1 MPPSPGKI
9 HSLPVKVL
17 YSIDTSSQS
26 FLTVLHDRQDVYIHP
41 GSPYTSEG
49 GGPVGS
55 CTLKSVARGICFAS
69 PECIPNSTSLDF
81 SVYNL
86 DPTVTR
92 PATARAFPSSPAESS
107 SAASSWTGK
116 GFLSWALSENGKG
129 KTLIKGRLVREYE
142 FSSSH
147 FAPEGGLEGLM
158 ALASSGANGNGGD
171 GEDSDGKGWGLEVG
185 ISLRQL
191 NPDGKIEFQDR
202 KEFEDMLA
210 KGKSTSTSTVPAS
223 ASTSSPVRP
232 SGSTPA
238 RSSPLINGIT
248 RFHSH
253 SQSEGGRTPHITSTP
268 QQAGPSASSTATV
281 RPPLPLAQPT
291 PVPAH
296 QAGPSSS
303 RPSSSLSHRASSSS
317 MPPSSLP
324 ALPSS
329 SNIPSSRPSSSVG
342 DRPNQTQTGAHPR
355 NGSAPP
361 KPESSN
367 QAGPSRNR
375 EVTPPPVA
383 RPKSPPPSTPSRSK
397 LHALLRADGMM
408 SPELARHLASNP
420 VLRNLLKAVPSNS
433 NALTALRSITGI
445 NRSPTAI
452 ALEKGK
458 KSAHNGNGHGNGT
471 GNDHHGHGGGNDGS
485 DDKEGSPEA
494 TTPTPSNAP
503 LPTPGRITRNM
514 QADGCCNCGT
524 TVSSCWRTKKMKDGT
539 PRKVCDDCG
548 LYFNEHKR
556 MRPPELWHLP
566 YKPGSSSTATAPS
579 ASNTQSHHNQHD
591 TKRKHLPEITDGP
604 ASGLRSSP
612 RLNRSNS
619 DKETHTLS
627 SHSHHPH
634 PHSLTHTHSTIPE
647 SPRKRQKTKG
657 HGAPPPPSPRRSTR
671 NSAKSENIDFGAEV
685 FGFSPAS
692 NGNSGNGSGANS
704 IFGTSPAI
712 PITALDNQQLQQQQQ
727 SFGSAMNTIDANTNT
742 NTNGNAIGIQQQ
754 EEIDISAFLASFENV
769 TPSDGGSN
777 VNFNAGG
784 NGNGLGEFSMENLF
798 NGIGDGMGIELSQEM
813 QDLLNGW
820 ESQLNDPN
828 YMGTLDLS
836 NLGAMGVGDGDG
848 TSTGSN
854 TNTDTN
860 GT

>member
-26 FLTVLHDRQDVYIHP
+26 YLTVLHDRQDVYIHP
-41 GSPYTSEG
+41 GSPAYSSESE
-49 GGPVGS
+49 GPVGS
-55 CTLKSVARGICFAS
+55 VTLKSVARGICFAS

-86 DPTVTR
+86 DPTISR
-92 PATARAFPSSPAESS
+92 PSTARAFPSSPTESS
-107 SAASSWTGK
+107 SSASSWTGK
-116 GFLSWALSENGKG
+116 GFLSWVLSENGGG

-142 FSSSH
+142 FSSAH

-158 ALASSGANGNGGD
+158 ALASSEHNGAGG
-171 GEDSDGKGWGLEVG
+171 ENLDGKGWGLEVG

-191 NPDGKIEFQDR
+191 NPDGKVEFQNR

-210 KGKSTSTSTVPAS
+210 KGKSTSTSS
-223 ASTSSPVRP
+223 ALPTSSPVRP
-232 SGSTPA
+232 NGSTPA

-248 RFHSH
+248 RL
-253 SQSEGGRTPHITSTP
+253 QSEAGRTPHVNSTP
-268 QQAGPSASSTATV
+268 HQAGPSASSTATV
-281 RPPLPLAQPT
+281 RPHIAQPT
-291 PVPAH
+291 PIPAP
-296 QAGPSSS
+296 QSGPSS

-329 SNIPSSRPSSSVG
+329 SNLPSSRPSSSVS
-342 DRPNQTQTGAHPR
+342 DRSIRPPPQPQPAPVSKAEPPNR
-355 NGSAPP
+355 
-361 KPESSN
+361 
-367 QAGPSRNR
+367 AGPSRNR
-375 EVTPPPVA
+375 EVTPPPLP
-383 RPKSPPPSTPSRSK
+383 RTKSPPPSTPSRSK

-445 NRSPTAI
+445 NRSPTSN

-458 KSAHNGNGHGNGT
+458 KTTLNGNGNGHGN
-471 GNDHHGHGGGNDGS
+471 GS

-494 TTPTPSNAP
+494 TTPTPSNPP
-503 LPTPGRITRNM
+503 LPTPGRVTKNL

-556 MRPPELWHLP
+556 MRPPELWSHP
-566 YKPGSSSTATAPS
+566 YKPGSSSVQVNHPNDS
-579 ASNTQSHHNQHD
+579 
-591 TKRKHLPEITDGP
+591 KRKHIPEITDGP

-612 RLNRSNS
+612 RLNRTNS

-627 SHSHHPH
+627 SNHSI
-634 PHSLTHTHSTIPE
+634 IPE
-647 SPRKRQKTKG
+647 SPRKRQKTKA
-657 HGAPPPPSPRRSTR
+657 APPPPSPRRSTR
-671 NSAKSENIDFGAEV
+671 NSTKSENLDFGAEV
-685 FGFSPAS
+685 FGFSPSA
-692 NGNSGNGSGANS
+692 NSTNNNS

-712 PITALDNQQLQQQQQ
+712 PISTNQDGQNLQ
-727 SFGSAMNTIDANTNT
+727 SFGTVMNNIN
-742 NTNGNAIGIQQQ
+742 NGNNNNNHQ
-754 EEIDISAFLASFENV
+754 EEIDISAFLASFENL
-769 TPSDGGSN
+769 PSGNNIDGNNNLSGSGSN
-777 VNFNAGG
+777 STS
-784 NGNGLGEFSMENLF
+784 EFSMDNLF
-798 NGIGDGMGIELSQEM
+798 NGIGDGLGIELSQEM

-828 YMGTLDLS
+828 YLGNLDLS
-836 NLGAMGVGDGDG
+836 NFSTNDN
-848 TSTGSN
+848 TSINENNN
-854 TNTDTN
+854 TNIINNNNNNN
-860 GT
+860 GN